1 MSERPAGTPLAARA
15 ARGARLTLAG
25 QLVTHGLRLAS
36 NLILA
41 RLLEPD
47 AFGLILLLTT
57 VTMGLYT
64 LSDLGLW
71 QAVVRSD
78 REDRDFRDT
87 AWTLGV
93 LRGLLVFVLG
103 CAAALPASWLY
114 ERPEVRWL
122 LPLCALQAVLYGLE
136 STRSAELQRQLLLG
150 RLIGVELVSQV
161 LALAAAVPIALAT
174 RSVLALVAA
183 AYVALLVRVV
193 ASHTVLPGARNRFRL
208 EKGAMRE
215 LLGYGA
221 GMLLSAALVFLGGRW
236 DLFALGKLEG
246 MGTAG
251 VYGLALLVLGV
262 PAQMI
267 DRAMN
272 AVLLPALAERL
283 REAPARFAEDVV
295 AARRVVLPAAAL
307 LLLGAALV
315 APAFFQWLYREAFH
329 DAGWIAQLAVVAVW
343 FTALQEGGRRALMAA
358 GATGTLAF
366 ADALRLLA
374 TVAGTTA
381 GFALHGLVGFL
392 VGNAAGAAV
401 GSMAMGLLLR
411 RLGARV
417 IALDL
422 LASGAFLGLLGA
434 GCFLP
439 RRLAMPLGV
448 DAPTLS
454 MAVALVL
461 VGPLSVLLLRR
472 ARAASA
478 APGAPSSTPPPP
490 R

>member
-1 MSERPAGTPLAARA
+1 MSEGPAATPLAARA
-15 ARGARLTLAG
+15 ARGAKLALAG
-25 QLVTHGLRLAS
+25 QVVTHGLRLAS

-71 QAVVRSD
+71 QAVVQSK

-93 LRGLLVFVLG
+93 LRGLLVFAVG
-103 CAAALPASWLY
+103 CAAALPASLLY
-114 ERPEVRWL
+114 ERPEVLWL

-136 STRSAELQRQLLLG
+136 STRSAELQRQLMLG
-150 RLIGVELVSQV
+150 RLIGVELLSQV

-183 AYVALLVRVV
+183 AYVALVVRVV
-193 ASHTVLPGARNRFRL
+193 ASHTMLPGARNRFRM
-208 EKGAMRE
+208 EKGAVRE
-215 LLGYGA
+215 LVGYGA

-236 DLFALGKLEG
+236 DVFALGKLLG

-251 VYGLALLVLGV
+251 IYGLALLVLGV
-262 PAQMI
+262 PAQVI

-283 REAPARFAEDVV
+283 RDAPARFAGDVV
-295 AARRVVLPAAAL
+295 AARRLVLPAAAL
-307 LLLGAALV
+307 LLLGAALL

-343 FTALQEGGRRALMAA
+343 FTSLQEAGRRALMAV
-358 GATGTLAF
+358 GATRTLAF

-374 TVAGTTA
+374 TVAGTSL
-381 GFALHGLVGFL
+381 GFSLFGLVGFL
-392 VGNAAGAAV
+392 VGNAVGAAV
-401 GSMAMGLLLR
+401 GALAMALLLR

-417 IALDL
+417 IVLDVLASAAFLAL
-422 LASGAFLGLLGA
+422 LAA
-434 GCFLP
+434 GCLVP
-439 RRLAMPLGV
+439 RWLAEPLGV
-448 DAPTLS
+448 AAPTLS
-454 MAVALVL
+454 VGVALLL
-461 VGPLSVLLLRR
+461 VGPLAALLLRR

-478 APGAPSSTPPPP
+478 TPA
-490 R
+490 RS

>member
-1 MSERPAGTPLAARA
+1 MSEGPAATPLAARA
-15 ARGARLTLAG
+15 ARGAKLALSG

-71 QAVVRSD
+71 QAVVQSK

-93 LRGLLVFVLG
+93 LRGLLVFTVG
-103 CAAALPASWLY
+103 CAAALPASLLY
-114 ERPEVRWL
+114 ERPEVLWL

-136 STRSAELQRQLLLG
+136 STRSAELQRQLVLG
-150 RLIGVELVSQV
+150 RLIGVELLSQV

-183 AYVALLVRVV
+183 AYVALVVRVV
-193 ASHTVLPGARNRFRL
+193 ASHTVFPGARNRFRL
-208 EKGAMRE
+208 ERNAVRE
-215 LLGYGA
+215 LVGYGA
-221 GMLLSAALVFLGGRW
+221 GMMVSAALVFLGGRW
-236 DLFALGKLEG
+236 DVFALGKLLG

-262 PAQMI
+262 PAQVI

-283 REAPARFAEDVV
+283 RDAPARFAEDVL
-295 AARRVVLPAAAL
+295 AARRLVLPAAAL
-307 LLLGAALV
+307 LLLGAALL
-315 APAFFQWLYREAFH
+315 APAFFQWLYREPFH
-329 DAGWIAQLAVVAVW
+329 DAGWLAQLAVVAVW
-343 FTALQEGGRRALMAA
+343 FTSLQEAGRRVLMAA
-358 GATGTLAF
+358 GATRILAV
-366 ADALRLLA
+366 ADALRLMA
-374 TVAGTTA
+374 AVGGTLL
-381 GFALHGLVGFL
+381 GYSLHGLVGFL

-401 GSMAMGLLLR
+401 GALAMALLLR
-411 RLGARV
+411 RLGAQV

-422 LASGAFLGLLGA
+422 LATASFLSLLGA

-439 RRLAMPLGV
+439 RWLAEPLGV
-448 DAPTLS
+448 AAPTLS
-454 MAVALVL
+454 VGVALLL
-461 VGPLSVLLLRR
+461 VGPLAALLLRR
-472 ARAASA
+472 ARSVSA
-478 APGAPSSTPPPP
+478 A
-490 R
+490 